1 MFPLPRKCMKLKLL
15 LKNLNQWR
23 KFRVEVLEDSSVIV
37 NEPQTKEAEAAQN
50 TKIIEEVTSL
60 SKTK

>member
-1 MFPLPRKCMKLKLL
+1 MKSKLL

-50 TKIIEEVTSL
+50 TKIINEVTSL
-60 SKTK
+60 NKTK

>member
-1 MFPLPRKCMKLKLL
+1 MFPLPRKCMKSKLL

-23 KFRVEVLEDSSVIV
+23 KFRDKVLEDSAVIV

-50 TKIIEEVTSL
+50 TKIIKEVTSL
-60 SKTK
+60 NKTK

>member
-1 MFPLPRKCMKLKLL
+1 MKSKLL

-23 KFRVEVLEDSSVIV
+23 KFRVEVLEDSAVIV

-60 SKTK
+60 NKTK